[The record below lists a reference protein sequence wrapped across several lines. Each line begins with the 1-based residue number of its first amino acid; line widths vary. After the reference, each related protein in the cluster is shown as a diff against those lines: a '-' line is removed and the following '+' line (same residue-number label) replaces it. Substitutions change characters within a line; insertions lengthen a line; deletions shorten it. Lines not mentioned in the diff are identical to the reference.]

1 MSQAAL
7 NVWGTVAG
15 GLGTA
20 ALFHSLCSWFMSR
33 LPSAKFPALASL
45 MEETKDLFVEGIRD
59 GLLTDEHDI
68 YQCHLN
74 LFS

>member
-1 MSQAAL
+1 MSEAAS
-7 NVWGTVAG
+7 NIGGIVAG
-15 GLGTA
+15 ALGTA
-20 ALFHSLCSWFMSR
+20 ALVHSLVSWLMSR
-33 LPSAKFPALASL
+33 LPSARFPALTVL

-59 GLLTDEHDI
+59 GLLTDEYDI